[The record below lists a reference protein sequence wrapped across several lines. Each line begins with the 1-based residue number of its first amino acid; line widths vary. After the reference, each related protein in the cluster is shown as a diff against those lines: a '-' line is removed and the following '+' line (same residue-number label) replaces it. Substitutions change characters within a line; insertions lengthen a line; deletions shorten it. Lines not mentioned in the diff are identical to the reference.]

1 MRLSHNLC
9 IYLTYA
15 LDVVTIIFY
24 GTLMKKAALAF
35 VVPFFAVFFD
45 HAAYASY
52 STAVFTA
59 ANYYCGQRRSGNG
72 DWFQAYEGGI
82 AYGRQV
88 WGEEA
93 GSLITTAYRN
103 DVYKEIGRLC
113 PEYAK
118 PFGSRAH

>member
-1 MRLSHNLC
+1 MKVKLV
-9 IYLTYA
+9 I
-15 LDVVTIIFY
+15 VTSFM
-24 GTLMKKAALAF
+24 L
-35 VVPFFAVFFD
+35 VFCD
-45 HAAYASY
+45 QIAYAGY

-88 WGEEA
+88 WGGEA
-93 GSLITTAYRN
+93 GSPMTTAYRN

-113 PEYAK
+113 PEFAK
-118 PFGSRAH
+118 PFGSRAQ